1 MAFRRNPPRR
11 GGTARRRAVEASAN
25 TLWTDEELRRSVDVY
40 VLLLRLQMQ
49 GMDERSEPI
58 AQALLKGPLALRNGA
73 AIRYRMRNIS
83 AVVRESGVQTLND
96 FSPAESVG
104 SGVRSRIRAMLLENR
119 DFARLRAAI
128 VPSSQQQRRRDAF
141 TALGALRDRIGEIEH
156 ELSLLG
162 HNNPPEVIGA
172 EGLDREQFRQALD
185 DVDALADEVTAE
197 NPDLVR
203 VRRSKSRLVR
213 FAIAVA
219 KWLGDR
225 ATNFTDENLKSIA
238 KYAGPALALQVSGLL
253 PAIVDALE
261 AVAKALIH

>member
-1 MAFRRNPPRR
+1 
-11 GGTARRRAVEASAN
+11 
-25 TLWTDEELRRSVDVY
+25 
-40 VLLLRLQMQ
+40 
-49 GMDERSEPI
+49 
-58 AQALLKGPLALRNGA
+58 
-73 AIRYRMRNIS
+73 MRNIS
-83 AVVRESGVQTLND
+83 AVVREFSVQTLND

-104 SGVRSRIRAMLLENR
+104 SAVRPRIRAMLLENR
-119 DFARLRAAI
+119 DFAQLRTAI
-128 VPSSQQQRRRDAF
+128 VPSSHQQRRLDAL

-185 DVDALADEVTAE
+185 DVGALADEVTAE
-197 NPDLVR
+197 KPNLVR
-203 VRRSKSRLVR
+203 VRGSKSRLVR
-213 FAIAVA
+213 FAVVVA

-238 KYAGPALALQVSGLL
+238 KYAGPALALKISGLL

-261 AVAKALIH
+261 AVARTLGH